1 MLSCPLTLPPS
12 LHTPLQ
18 QMDNDTIVCWMIW
31 ESLTHHTTPHFR
43 DVIQHQYRVEM
54 SDVLSFNPSLPP
66 FDNVDLL
73 NLLTTAGRFAI
84 TRGWT
89 CHVDPCVG
97 PYWFHAG
104 DNVFQLPIPYHL
116 SPLTST
122 PPQPIPRRHRLS
134 QHSRGSA
141 TPTYAPLPCSPPVE
155 IRSDALAPP
164 TAAVELPIA
173 PLPCFPPVEIRSD
186 TLAPPTAAVEL
197 PITPTSC
204 SPPVE
209 IRSDALAPLTAAFEL
224 PFALSLCPYP
234 QHHPNP
240 TSIPPTSPGAPP
252 PGHDPPTSPGAH
264 PTGHDPPP
272 SPGAPITGCSLH
284 LVLTAPGA
292 SMTTHPPT
300 SPGAPRS
307 HHSLGRSPRSL
318 GRSPRSLGPSPAPSP
333 TSPVTTLPPT
343 LGSWVPHPCP
353 ADLLSPDNDR
363 HPSASSPTTVPTP
376 IPRWGRS
383 H

>member
-73 NLLTTAGRFAI
+73 NLLTTAARFAI

-104 DNVFQLPIPYHL
+104 DNVFQLPIPYHP

-141 TPTYAPLPCSPPVE
+141 TPTYAPLPCYPPVE
-155 IRSDALAPP
+155 IRSDA
-164 TAAVELPIA
+164 
-173 PLPCFPPVEIRSD
+173 
-186 TLAPPTAAVEL
+186 LAPPTAAVEL

-252 PGHDPPTSPGAH
+252 PGHDPPTSPRAPPGDPPTSPGAH
-264 PTGHDPPP
+264 PTGHDVRILCPVPNP
-272 SPGAPITGCSLH
+272 YKLLDYSSRRRH
-284 LVLTAPGA
+284 
-292 SMTTHPPT
+292 TTP
-300 SPGAPRS
+300 
-307 HHSLGRSPRSL
+307 
-318 GRSPRSLGPSPAPSP
+318 
-333 TSPVTTLPPT
+333 
-343 LGSWVPHPCP
+343 
-353 ADLLSPDNDR
+353 
-363 HPSASSPTTVPTP
+363 
-376 IPRWGRS
+376 
-383 H
+383 